1 MFLFLRNTKPRK
13 TDRNRSSRYRAK
25 LKAKNKARRGRIYCA
40 GRALA
45 AFAPPSWPSAHGRAP
60 SGSRPFRVLSS
71 GEIQGAPRSA

>member
-40 GRALA
+40 GRALGA
-45 AFAPPSWPSAHGRAP
+45 TAQERGRGPPGLVLFCFCPRPATWLHDHEAGASA
-60 SGSRPFRVLSS
+60 
-71 GEIQGAPRSA
+71 Q